1 MKLKQIDFNGV
12 ESVRKKCVTFAKDGN
27 RMVKPYKTVY
37 SMERITH
44 DPRHRNVYIET
55 CMNDLEY
62 RLRLWDCL
70 ENFCIS
76 IGYVSG
82 ENTIEEVAQ
91 IINGL
96 QYLGIEGFLNH
107 VREKKES
114 GKYIKKTEIE
124 ACRMLGKADYAQEY
138 ENYMEAYKK
147 RLEEEWNK
155 EEKEREELEERR
167 KAEHR
172 KEMES
177 KFAKAEEAIKKR
189 QVLMNVPMENSTLI
203 LQLMKRYGIKIPLK
217 TQGWINKALARIFF
231 DENGKITYCYYKGSK
246 DSAVFW

>member
-76 IGYVSG
+76 IG
-82 ENTIEEVAQ
+82 
-91 IINGL
+91 
-96 QYLGIEGFLNH
+96 
-107 VREKKES
+107 
-114 GKYIKKTEIE
+114 
-124 ACRMLGKADYAQEY
+124 
-138 ENYMEAYKK
+138 
-147 RLEEEWNK
+147 
-155 EEKEREELEERR
+155 
-167 KAEHR
+167 
-172 KEMES
+172 
-177 KFAKAEEAIKKR
+177 
-189 QVLMNVPMENSTLI
+189 
-203 LQLMKRYGIKIPLK
+203 
-217 TQGWINKALARIFF
+217 
-231 DENGKITYCYYKGSK
+231 
-246 DSAVFW
+246 